1 MLTGLELT
9 DMETCYKVF
18 KREIIQSIILK
29 EDRFGFDPEVT
40 AKIARSKCRIC
51 EVPISYAPRGYA
63 EGKKI
68 GLRDGVR
75 ALYCIVKYS
84 LTDGL

>member
-1 MLTGLELT
+1 MATNLNLT

-18 KREIIQSIILK
+18 RRDVLGDITIAQ
-29 EDRFGFDPEVT
+29 DRFGVEPELT
-40 AKIARSKCRIC
+40 AKIARRRCRVF

-68 GLRDGVR
+68 GLRDFFNAVWCTIR
-75 ALYCIVKYS
+75 YAIA
-84 LTDGL
+84 D